1 MNPTSSAHARM
12 AEDAGELNARERGG
26 GSDSADVPESRVR
39 CESSDVGME
48 GNKMEGETIR
58 EAGGEEEQAEASSS
72 GSDSPEAPA
81 SPPPW
86 YDAEMDDRDERWM
99 AKTRRRRG
107 GRRSDAIL
115 SCPACLSSVCFDCQR
130 HERFTTQYRAVF
142 AVNCAVNTS
151 QKLVMPSGKDGGSK
165 KRKGR
170 GKSGGAKEQG
180 STGGGGVGGVIGGE
194 GSAGGEEEVMHP
206 VMCET
211 CGTEVGVFD
220 AMEQVYH
227 FFNVLPTN
235 C

>member
-39 CESSDVGME
+39 SESSDVGME

-99 AKTRRRRG
+99 AKARRRRG
-107 GRRSDAIL
+107 GR
-115 SCPACLSSVCFDCQR
+115 R

>member
-1 MNPTSSAHARM
+1 MGIDGDRSKSKSIREPEG
-12 AEDAGELNARERGG
+12 AEDRA
-26 GSDSADVPESRVR
+26 V
-39 CESSDVGME
+39 
-48 GNKMEGETIR
+48 
-58 EAGGEEEQAEASSS
+58 ASPS

-86 YDAEMDDRDERWM
+86 YDAEMDERDERWM
-99 AKTRRRRG
+99 AKARRRRG
-107 GRRSDAIL
+107 GRSSDAIL

-180 STGGGGVGGVIGGE
+180 STGGGGGGGVIGGE

-220 AMEQVYH
+220 AKQQVYH